1 MKFDQLDVK
10 ILRSL
15 QTDARTKFSDI
26 AKLTDMSVDSIA
38 KRYKRLQ
45 RNKIVKNTTLLLDPR
60 KLENHIIVN
69 FDIDV
74 KPANIQNALNLLK
87 EKEGILFATISLG
100 DYNIFAL
107 AELNSVEHMNKLRED
122 IKSLP
127 MVRSVSTSIWV
138 EQFLL
143 CPQNFELEPV
153 TVK

>member
-1 MKFDQLDVK
+1 
-10 ILRSL
+10 
-15 QTDARTKFSDI
+15 
-26 AKLTDMSVDSIA
+26 MSVDTIA

-45 RNKIVKNTTLLLDPR
+45 RNKIVKSTTLLLDPR

-74 KPANIQNALNLLK
+74 QPANIQNALDSLK

-107 AELNSVEHMNKLRED
+107 AELNSVEHMNRLRED

>member
-26 AKLTDMSVDSIA
+26 AKLTDMSVDTIA

-45 RNKIVKNTTLLLDPR
+45 RNKIVKSTTLLLDPR

-74 KPANIQNALNLLK
+74 QPANIQNALDSLK
-87 EKEGILFATISLG
+87 EKEGILFAG
-100 DYNIFAL
+100 G
-107 AELNSVEHMNKLRED
+107 NKH
-122 IKSLP
+122 S
-127 MVRSVSTSIWV
+127 
-138 EQFLL
+138 
-143 CPQNFELEPV
+143 
-153 TVK
+153 